1 MHLSA
6 SYHVARAAEVPPSVR
21 QPLSMSGRLREA
33 LGAPSNPRLRSLRPD
48 PRAAPRAALSAPHSD
63 PCPHRAPP
71 TRQNNA
77 RPTPHPERTARR
89 ARHPPPHSNLRPR
102 TRRPPCVLALADPA
116 PASPTRSERTHR
128 HRSRMGGVPSPRPHR
143 FRPAVAREGRN
154 GRLPSIS
161 PRTPIPAQPPRRRPP
176 AARAPPRYDQQAP
189 AGNARQACGRQRA
202 RGSSPCRA
210 TR

>member
-48 PRAAPRAALSAPHSD
+48 PRAAPRAALRSLPAPRAAHTPKQRAPHPASRA
-63 PCPHRAPP
+63 HRAP
-71 TRQNNA
+71 
-77 RPTPHPERTARR
+77 R
-89 ARHPPPHSNLRPR
+89 AAPSPALQPSPSHAP
-102 TRRPPCVLALADPA
+102 PPCVLALADPA